1 MLRRRPR
8 LERLDGDLSLSLR
21 QVKCC
26 CTDLAYPLKFGE
38 HFCMN
43 LKPAGLAPSLLAGML
58 LVNAEI
64 NHNAKWG
71 KTGAFRYL
79 PLGNFVARRRTMRV
93 EVAVESTP
101 TSKPLQAPHIT
112 PKLVRHELNNQEVSA
127 HIRQSRS
134 IPVNSQSSTAPG
146 LAPSNGTSAIGA
158 KADSTNVE
166 SIAVPLTTLTGETAE
181 ETLEAGEERVTTREI
196 IDLWT
201 AHNKQNAMLK
211 KSSKELKK
219 TRTSLGRYLFELKS
233 LLAKTG
239 RSGRW
244 TSFLQEAG
252 IPRATA
258 DRYVE
263 SHKLSLNPENG
274 KRLTE
279 AISVTTEEEIKAL
292 AVKLAPRLL
301 RVLTTPESVE
311 KFLQEVAAVLQS
323 PASAP

>member
-1 MLRRRPR
+1 MTN
-8 LERLDGDLSLSLR
+8 EVDL
-21 QVKCC
+21 K
-26 CTDLAYPLKFGE
+26 
-38 HFCMN
+38 
-43 LKPAGLAPSLLAGML
+43 
-58 LVNAEI
+58 
-64 NHNAKWG
+64 
-71 KTGAFRYL
+71 
-79 PLGNFVARRRTMRV
+79 
-93 EVAVESTP
+93 STP
-101 TSKPLQAPHIT
+101 TSIPLQAPHLT
-112 PKLVRHELNNQEVSA
+112 PELARHELNDQEVPTT
-127 HIRQSRS
+127 IRQNRRV
-134 IPVNSQSSTAPG
+134 PVNSQSFHRRGSTALG
-146 LAPSNGTSAIGA
+146 VAPSNGTSADSA

-166 SIAVPLTTLTGETAE
+166 SVAVPLTTLTGETAD
-181 ETLEAGEERVTTREI
+181 ETLEAEKECYTTREI

-263 SHKLSLNPENG
+263 SHKLSLNPKNG
-274 KRLTE
+274 KRLTK
-279 AISVTTEEEIKAL
+279 AISVPTEAEIKAL
-292 AVKLAPRLL
+292 AVKLAPRL